1 MRRYQ
6 SYPFLAST
14 LLPRVLAGPGQSLD
28 AICKSTE
35 GTYGCDEY
43 FQIPYGS
50 EPITTCFDTSPCGV
64 QILTNNRNICDLIDD
79 AMGNDGFV
87 GGYTA
92 YCREAPRAIKEVKTE
107 RAVWVD
113 GKLKGA
119 KWVALATAN
128 SAEEEFANRGFKYGS
143 TRSTVLSNQ
152 LANKDGWVVQ
162 KAAEI
167 NTKSYFDLVERL
179 SKCDPSGCYGDKL
192 DSVLEWFLEW
202 IPKGTE
208 IKNGQ
213 MSRMLADWEKTFATP
228 YKNRIMAI
236 KNTATT
242 VQTRVKTVQTKV
254 DSIKKDICQKNAC
267 SGKTASTYLNN
278 VSAALKAVKDLNNII
293 AAANSADEKRK
304 FIYYNFLSN
313 IQAAYNLDAQYL
325 IPNNLVDLMDDGRF
339 DTLRGIMHGY
349 GTVTSDISM
358 YANDIKRNLT
368 PLILLTK
375 HESRSRDALKK
386 VNAQLTQNWKNN
398 AELSKTVAS
407 RKVRDGFIHIQG
419 HLKKEL
425 QGSLT
430 TLINAIDAFDNDFL
444 KFPLRGN
451 KMVVEWGTASYDRW
465 YNLEFKY
472 PCRKEVTKT
481 FTEAG
486 FSKDQTWPVFSPCT
500 FTAQKIDM
508 PKGWIP
514 YIKYRFVKP

>member
-6 SYPFLAST
+6 SLPFLASA
-14 LLPRVLAGPGQSLD
+14 LLPQVLAGPGQNLD

-35 GTYGCDEY
+35 GTYGCEAY
-43 FQIPYGS
+43 YKIPYGS
-50 EPITTCFDTSPCGV
+50 EPITTCFGTSPCGV
-64 QILTNNRNICDLIDD
+64 QILTNNRNICDLIED
-79 AMGNDGFV
+79 AMGNDDFV

-107 RAVWVD
+107 RSVWVD

-119 KWVALATAN
+119 KWVALAVAN
-128 SAEEEFANRGFKYGS
+128 SVE
-143 TRSTVLSNQ
+143 
-152 LANKDGWVVQ
+152 
-162 KAAEI
+162 EI

-179 SKCDPSGCYGDKL
+179 SQCDSTGCAGDQL
-192 DSVLEWFLEW
+192 DVVMEWFLEW
-202 IPKGTE
+202 IPKGTG

-213 MSRMLADWEKTFATP
+213 MSKMLADWEKTFATP

-236 KNTATT
+236 KNAATT
-242 VQTRVKTVQTKV
+242 VQTRVKTVTTKV
-254 DSIKKDICQKNAC
+254 DSIKKSICQKNAC

-278 VSAALKAVKDLNNII
+278 VSGALKAVKDLNNII

-304 FIYYNFLSN
+304 FIYYNFMSN
-313 IQAAYNLDAQYL
+313 IQAAYDLPAEIL
-325 IPNNLVDLMDDGRF
+325 APNNLVDLMDDGRF

-358 YANDIKRNLT
+358 YANDIKRNLI

-386 VNAQLTQNWKNN
+386 INAQLTQNWKKN
-398 AELSKTVAS
+398 AELSKTAAS
-407 RKVRDGFIHIQG
+407 RKVRDGFIQIQG
-419 HLKKEL
+419 LLKKEL

-444 KFPLRGN
+444 KFPLRRN
-451 KMVVEWGTASYDRW
+451 KMVVEWGAASYDRW
-465 YNLEFKY
+465 FNLEFKY

-486 FSKDQTWPVFSPCT
+486 FSKDHTWPVFSPCT
-500 FTAQKIDM
+500 FTAQKIDL

-514 YIKYRFVKP
+514 YIKYRFVKD

>member
-6 SYPFLAST
+6 SFPFLASA
-14 LLPRVLAGPGQSLD
+14 LLPTVLAGPGQNLD

-64 QILTNNRNICDLIDD
+64 QILTNNRNICDIIGD
-79 AMGNDGFV
+79 AMGNDDFV
-87 GGYTA
+87 VGYPA

-119 KWVALATAN
+119 KWIALATAN
-128 SAEEEFANRGFKYGS
+128 SAEEEFANRGFKYGN
-143 TRSTVLSNQ
+143 TKSTVLANQ

-162 KAAEI
+162 KAAE
-167 NTKSYFDLVERL
+167 
-179 SKCDPSGCYGDKL
+179 
-192 DSVLEWFLEW
+192 
-202 IPKGTE
+202 
-208 IKNGQ
+208 
-213 MSRMLADWEKTFATP
+213 TFATP

-236 KNTATT
+236 KNAATT
-242 VQTRVKTVQTKV
+242 VQTRVKTVSTKV
-254 DSIKKDICQKNAC
+254 DSIKKSICQKSAC

-278 VSAALKAVKDLNNII
+278 VSAALKAVKDINNII
-293 AAANSADEKRK
+293 AAANSADERRK
-304 FIYYNFLSN
+304 FIYYNFLGN
-313 IQAAYNLDAQYL
+313 IQAAYNLDVH
-325 IPNNLVDLMDDGRF
+325 NLVPNYLTDIMDDGRF

-349 GTVTSDISM
+349 GTVTSEISM
-358 YANDIKRNLT
+358 YANDIKRSLT

-386 VNAQLTQNWKNN
+386 INAQLTQNWKNN
-398 AELSKTVAS
+398 AELSKTAAS
-407 RKVRDGFIHIQG
+407 RKVRDGFIQIQG

-451 KMVVEWGTASYDRW
+451 KMVVEWGAASYDRW

-486 FSKDQTWPVFSPCT
+486 FSKDHTWPVFSPCT